1 MTALASVE
9 VGEPILDSPYDEPS
23 RWWKLEA
30 QPMFRRTSASY
41 VAIPEEQEPTDEVD
55 RLFGLT

>member
-9 VGEPILDSPYDEPS
+9 VGEPILNSPYDEPS

-30 QPMFRRTSASY
+30 QLMFRRESY
-41 VAIPEEQEPTDEVD
+41 AEIPEARAALDEVD
-55 RLFGLT
+55 RLFGLS

>member
-23 RWWKLEA
+23 RWWKLEV
-30 QPMFRRTSASY
+30 QPMFRRESSASY
-41 VAIPEEQEPTDEVD
+41 VAIPEEPEPTDEVD
-55 RLFGLT
+55 RLFGL